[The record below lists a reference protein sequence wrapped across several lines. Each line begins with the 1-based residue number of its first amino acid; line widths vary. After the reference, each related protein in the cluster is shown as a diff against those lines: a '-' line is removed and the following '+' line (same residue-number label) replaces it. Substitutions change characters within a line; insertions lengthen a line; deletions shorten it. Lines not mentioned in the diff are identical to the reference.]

1 MLGKCALVVC
11 LTHGNLAEYQAM
23 LPKHHVVVMDT
34 YATVYS
40 DLTDIDSI
48 VFDLR
53 GTDDKPDAW
62 VSKTTKQNL
71 YEWFQA
77 TFKDVYQDNMLSTVI
92 VCQQD
97 QYDAVG
103 DFFDNRVMRDAKTI
117 C

>member
-40 DLTDIDSI
+40 NLTDIDSI

-62 VSKTTKQNL
+62 MYAKQNL

-77 TFKDVYQDNMLSTVI
+77 TFKDVYQDNMLSMVI

-97 QYDAVG
+97 QYDAVYK
-103 DFFDNRVMRDAKTI
+103 FFDNRVMRDAKTI